1 MRLPFAARD
10 IPGRVVTG
18 GYILHTGISKWN
30 GTPETAA
37 ALHGAAAAAFPFL
50 KDIPPEK
57 FLRTLAAGEIATG
70 ATLLLPLMPSK
81 VAGLALSGFSGAL
94 AHHVLAHAG
103 YARAWQHLADPRRN
117 RGQQGRLDARHWPW
131 AAREWQR
138 QGALRPGSG
147 RGSSRG
153 TLLRLTNYALC

>member
-1 MRLPFAARD
+1 LPFAARD

-18 GYILHTGISKWN
+18 GYILHAGISKWN

-37 ALHGAAAAAFPFL
+37 ALHGAAVAAFPFL

-57 FLRTLAAGEIATG
+57 FLRMLAAGEIATG

-94 AHHVLAHAG
+94 LTMYWRTPAMH
-103 YARAWQHLADPRRN
+103 
-117 RGQQGRLDARHWPW
+117 
-131 AAREWQR
+131 E
-138 QGALRPGSG
+138 PGSIWPTRAG
-147 RGSSRG
+147 TAVSKDVWMLGIGLGLLASGSGKAR
-153 TLLRLTNYALC
+153 